1 MRRSTDRTGVAA
13 LWLVACAIGIVGIHV
28 MAGAST
34 LAADWPQQMGPNRD
48 GIVSGDG
55 LAPEWKDGK
64 LPVLWQTSAGF
75 GTAPVV
81 VEKGRVYTFGLFKP
95 GTKPEDIPL
104 AASTPTLEEVRAGS
118 TVDGQ
123 PLSTRQLPDSP
134 SWEEDHHPAY
144 RCDEYAFCLD
154 AATGKLLWASKL
166 TDWGIA
172 YQANTCWGSMTLHR
186 GAVWFIRSRT
196 ENVGAAVRTIG
207 RRGA

>member
-1 MRRSTDRTGVAA
+1 
-13 LWLVACAIGIVGIHV
+13 
-28 MAGAST
+28 
-34 LAADWPQQMGPNRD
+34 MGEGQN
-48 GIVSGDG
+48 
-55 LAPEWKDGK
+55 
-64 LPVLWQTSAGF
+64 SAGF

-104 AASTPTLEEVRAGS
+104 APSTPTLEEVRAGS
-118 TVDGQ
+118 TMDGQ

-134 SWEEDHHPAY
+134 SWEEDHRPAC

-154 AATGKLLWASKL
+154 AATGKPLWASRL

-186 GAVWFIRSRT
+186 GAVWFIRS
-196 ENVGAAVRTIG
+196 AVSRRVVPLPAGCHWRLVRQCSGGTG
-207 RRGA
+207 RKRPVAPGT